1 MRRRFILS
9 RWIIFGFI
17 ILKKGFAMIILASQN
32 GEAGIRQAMAVLQAG
47 GSVLDALE
55 AGIRPVE
62 DNLADHWVGRSG
74 MPSILGEV
82 ELDASIMD
90 GRDLTAGAVGCV
102 KGYPNPISI
111 ARKVMEVLPHV
122 LMVGEGAERFAAEMG
137 FPKADL
143 MTAEIRAMWRKD
155 LAAVQAD
162 ADHIDQDHLI
172 DLVHQFSN
180 PNRTRGTVNFIVRDE
195 QGNIAT
201 GVSTSGYYGKYPGR
215 LGDTPV
221 IGAGNYADSRY
232 GAAACTGMGE
242 MSIRASTARSVV
254 FYLKMGYSLEAA
266 GVQAMQDLR
275 DLGGR
280 FISEMNIIAMDRDG
294 NPAAFSSSRERTC
307 IYLTSESAEIQ
318 ILPRTYVEVPM
329 RWELPDHS
337 L

>member
-1 MRRRFILS
+1 
-9 RWIIFGFI
+9 
-17 ILKKGFAMIILASQN
+17 MIILASQN
-32 GEAGIRQAMAVLQAG
+32 GDVGIRQALAVLQAG

-62 DNLADHWVGRSG
+62 DNLADHWVGTSG
-74 MPSILGEV
+74 MPSILGEI

-111 ARKVMEVLPHV
+111 ARKLMETLPHV
-122 LMVGEGAERFAAEMG
+122 FLVGEGAERFAAEMG
-137 FPKADL
+137 FQKADL
-143 MTAEIRAMWRKD
+143 MTAETREIWRKD
-155 LAAVQAD
+155 LAAVTAMLAERTASMPPGD
-162 ADHIDQDHLI
+162 PNR
-172 DLVHQFSN
+172 LVDVVKQFSN
-180 PNRTRGTVNFIVRDE
+180 PRRTRGTVNFIARDD
-195 QGNIAT
+195 QGNLAT

-215 LGDTPV
+215 LGDSPV

-242 MSIRASTARSVV
+242 MAIRASTARSVV
-254 FYLKMGYSLEAA
+254 FYLKLGYTLEAA

-294 NPAAFSSSRERTC
+294 HPAGFSSSKDKTC
-307 IYLTSESAEIQ
+307 IYMTGDSPEIQ
-318 ILPRTYVEVPM
+318 VTPRTYVEVPT
-329 RWELPDHS
+329 RWEL
-337 L
+337 

>member
-1 MRRRFILS
+1 
-9 RWIIFGFI
+9 
-17 ILKKGFAMIILASQN
+17 MIILASPN
-32 GEAGIRQAMAVLQAG
+32 GEVGIRQALGVLKAG

-62 DNLADHWVGRSG
+62 DNLADHWVGTSG

-82 ELDASIMD
+82 ELDASIMN
-90 GRDLTAGAVGCV
+90 GSDLTAGAVGCV

-111 ARKVMEVLPHV
+111 ARKVMEMLPHV
-122 LMVGEGAERFAAEMG
+122 LLVGEGAERFAGEMG
-137 FPKADL
+137 FQKTEL
-143 MTAEIRAMWRKD
+143 MTPETRETWRKD
-155 LAAVQAD
+155 LASISAD
-162 ADHIDQDHLI
+162 PENIDSTHLV
-172 DLVHQFSN
+172 DLVQQFSD
-180 PNRTRGTVNFIVRDE
+180 PRRTRGTVNFIARDD
-195 QGNIAT
+195 QGNLAT

-215 LGDTPV
+215 LGDSPV

-254 FYLKMGYSLEAA
+254 LYLKLGYSLEAA

-294 NPAAFSSSRERTC
+294 NPAGFSSTEGKTC
-307 IYLTSESAEIQ
+307 IYLTDASAEIQ
-318 ILPRTYVEVPM
+318 VVPRTFVEVPM
-329 RWELPDHS
+329 RWEL
-337 L
+337 

>member
-1 MRRRFILS
+1 
-9 RWIIFGFI
+9 
-17 ILKKGFAMIILASQN
+17 MIILASQN
-32 GEAGIRQAMAVLQAG
+32 GDVGIRQAMAVLKAG

-55 AGIRPVE
+55 TGIRQVE
-62 DNLADHWVGRSG
+62 DNLADHWVGTSG

-122 LMVGEGAERFAAEMG
+122 FLVGEGAERFAAEMG
-137 FPKADL
+137 FQKAEL
-143 MTAEIRAMWRKD
+143 LTEETRELWRKD
-155 LAAVQAD
+155 LAAVTASLKQHD
-162 ADHIDQDHLI
+162 PDR
-172 DLVHQFSN
+172 LVEVVQQFSN
-180 PNRTRGTVNFIVRDE
+180 PRRTRGTVNFIARDG
-195 QGNIAT
+195 QGNLAT

-215 LGDTPV
+215 LGDSPV

-242 MSIRASTARSVV
+242 MAIRASTARSVV

-294 NPAAFSSSRERTC
+294 NPAGFSSSQGKTC
-307 IYLTSESAEIQ
+307 IFMTGASPEIQ
-318 ILPRTYVEVPM
+318 VAPRTFVEVPT
-329 RWELPDHS
+329 RWEL
-337 L
+337 

>member
-1 MRRRFILS
+1 
-9 RWIIFGFI
+9 
-17 ILKKGFAMIILASQN
+17 MIVLASQN
-32 GEAGIRQAMAVLQAG
+32 GDVGIRQAVAVLKAG

-55 AGIRPVE
+55 TGIRLVE
-62 DNLADHWVGRSG
+62 DNLADHWVGTSG

-122 LMVGEGAERFAAEMG
+122 FLVGEGAERFAAEMG
-137 FPKADL
+137 FQKADL
-143 MTAEIRAMWRKD
+143 LTAETRQLWRED
-155 LAAVQAD
+155 LASVTANMGHLDPNRLVDVVQ
-162 ADHIDQDHLI
+162 
-172 DLVHQFSN
+172 QFSN
-180 PNRTRGTVNFIVRDE
+180 PRRTRGTVNFIARDD
-195 QGNIAT
+195 QGNLAT

-215 LGDTPV
+215 LGDSPV

-242 MSIRASTARSVV
+242 MAIRASTARSVV
-254 FYLKMGYSLEAA
+254 FYLKMGYSLDAA

-280 FISEMNIIAMDRDG
+280 YISEMNIIAMDRDG
-294 NPAAFSSSRERTC
+294 NPAGFSSAQGKTC
-307 IYLTSESAEIQ
+307 IYMTGASPEIQ
-318 ILPRTYVEVPM
+318 IAPRTFVEVPM
-329 RWELPDHS
+329 RWES
-337 L
+337 